1 MTPDVSAGGSRS
13 LGCMIKRRMVAS
25 GRCPTPTPSG
35 LSSLRS
41 DIMPRSVSVRP
52 PARTDFGREV
62 ARSCSRRLLRSLINE
77 CHIRL
82 RKYGREIEMAKT
94 ACASYLETET
104 LRNLESWIL
113 IKVNEERNKK
123 KTQLLNKMCNLRQA
137 QSTVPGPSSVHNLSS
152 KQLTEDQVKVLQHES
167 SYNTGDAQPVDFIAA
182 LEATLSKTDTTED
195 SKNAIRQRVASLI
208 ISHRLR
214 RTIPS
219 AEVKAIREL
228 KSDEEIVIVPADKG
242 RATVVLDKSE
252 YVAKAQQLLNDNQ
265 SYKVI
270 DSDPM
275 KALVGKINKSLN
287 QMRNEKAISEKDWR
301 QMKPQDAALARFYG
315 LQKIH
320 KPNVPLRPIV
330 ALKGTPTY
338 GLAKWLAKH
347 LKKMTDGSEHT
358 AVSSTHFLERLK
370 GVIIAPDEIMVSFD
384 VVSLFTSIP
393 KELAMRVVDDLLK
406 RRYDEEGK
414 PFKRRHAMELLDYC
428 LRTYFTFNGQIY
440 EQIQGA
446 PMGSPISGYLAEA
459 VLQELETR
467 VFQTYKPKFWMRY
480 VDDTFV
486 ILHRDAKDNFK
497 RELDSVFPQIQ
508 FTMEEE
514 TNGVLS
520 FLDAQVSR
528 QEDGTLQTGVFRKAT
543 DTEKILH
550 YNSNHPLSHK
560 RSCVRT
566 LFHRIHTHCSTE
578 AEKLRERKTLWHLF
592 LANGYPRSF
601 VNKCLYRRHTKTDGE
616 KKQGPEIF
624 RVLPYVRNVSE
635 ATERMLRPLGVG
647 VGHRPEATIRRLIMQ
662 PKDRLPPADTSG
674 VIYRVKCLDCPANYC
689 GMTDKRLRTRMHK
702 HTLAVRRKDVRSHV
716 AMHCLENNHTF
727 DFDGA
732 QVLGRAESKLARE
745 VIEAWK
751 SDTNSINRS
760 IDLPA
765 PYEAVRHHLRAR
777 GRPVRRERCEPIGCE
792 RRWPI

>member
-1 MTPDVSAGGSRS
+1 
-13 LGCMIKRRMVAS
+13 
-25 GRCPTPTPSG
+25 
-35 LSSLRS
+35 
-41 DIMPRSVSVRP
+41 MPRSVSVRP

-62 ARSCSRRLLRSLINE
+62 ARSCSRRLLRTLINE

-82 RKYGREIEMAKT
+82 RKYGKEIEMAKT

-113 IKVNEERNKK
+113 IKANEERNKK

-195 SKNAIRQRVASLI
+195 TKNAIRQRVASLI
-208 ISHRLR
+208 ISHRPR

-219 AEVKAIREL
+219 AEVKAIKEL
-228 KSDEEIVIVPADKG
+228 KRDEEIVIVPADKG

-315 LQKIH
+315 LPKIH

-347 LKKMTDGSEHT
+347 LKKLTDGSKHT

-406 RRYDEEGK
+406 KRYDEEGK

-440 EQIQGA
+440 EQIQGT

-486 ILHRDAKDNFK
+486 ILHRDAKDNIK
-497 RELDSVFPQIQ
+497 RELNSVFPQIQ

-520 FLDAQVSR
+520 FLDVQVSR

-566 LFHRIHTHCSTE
+566 LFHRMHTHCSTE
-578 AEKLRERKTLWHLF
+578 AKKLRERKTLWHLF

-616 KKQGPEIF
+616 KKQKPEIF

-635 ATERMLRPLGVG
+635 ATERMLRPLSVG

-689 GMTDKRLRTRMHK
+689 GMTDKRLRTRMHE

-727 DFDGA
+727 DFYGA

-777 GRPVRRERCEPIGCE
+777 GRPVRR
-792 RRWPI
+792 

>member
-1 MTPDVSAGGSRS
+1 MS
-13 LGCMIKRRMVAS
+13 
-25 GRCPTPTPSG
+25 
-35 LSSLRS
+35 
-41 DIMPRSVSVRP
+41 
-52 PARTDFGREV
+52 
-62 ARSCSRRLLRSLINE
+62 
-77 CHIRL
+77 
-82 RKYGREIEMAKT
+82 
-94 ACASYLETET
+94 
-104 LRNLESWIL
+104 
-113 IKVNEERNKK
+113 
-123 KTQLLNKMCNLRQA
+123 NLRQA

-208 ISHRLR
+208 ISHRPR
-214 RTIPS
+214 RTIPP
-219 AEVKAIREL
+219 AEVKAIKEL
-228 KSDEEIVIVPADKG
+228 KRDEEIVIVPADKG

-252 YVAKAQQLLNDNQ
+252 YVTKAQQLLNDEQ

-275 KALVGKINKSLN
+275 KALVGQINKSLN

-315 LQKIH
+315 LPKIH

-347 LKKMTDGSEHT
+347 LKKLTDGSEHT

-370 GVIIAPDEIMVSFD
+370 GVTIALDEVMVSFD

-393 KELAMRVVDDLLK
+393 KELAMRAVDDLLK
-406 RRYDEEGK
+406 KRYDEEGK
-414 PFKRRHAMELLDYC
+414 PFKRRHAMELLEYC
-428 LRTYFTFNGQIY
+428 LHTYFTFNCQIY

-459 VLQELETR
+459 VLHELEAR
-467 VFQTYKPKFWMRY
+467 VFQTYKRKFWMRY

-497 RELDSVFPQIQ
+497 RELDSIFPQIQ
-508 FTMEEE
+508 STMEEE
-514 TNGVLS
+514 NNGVLP
-520 FLDAQVSR
+520 FLDVQVSR

-566 LFHRIHTHCSTE
+566 LFRRIYTHCSTE
-578 AEKLRERKTLWHLF
+578 AEKLRERKTLWRLF

-601 VNKCLYRRHTKTDGE
+601 VNKCLYRRYTKTDGE
-616 KKQGPEIF
+616 KKQRPEIF
-624 RVLPYVRNVSE
+624 RVLPYVSNVSE

-689 GMTDKRLRTRMHK
+689 GMTDKRKERACMS
-702 HTLAVRRKDVRSHV
+702 TL
-716 AMHCLENNHTF
+716 
-727 DFDGA
+727 
-732 QVLGRAESKLARE
+732 
-745 VIEAWK
+745 
-751 SDTNSINRS
+751 
-760 IDLPA
+760 
-765 PYEAVRHHLRAR
+765 
-777 GRPVRRERCEPIGCE
+777 
-792 RRWPI
+792 WP

>member
-1 MTPDVSAGGSRS
+1 
-13 LGCMIKRRMVAS
+13 
-25 GRCPTPTPSG
+25 
-35 LSSLRS
+35 
-41 DIMPRSVSVRP
+41 
-52 PARTDFGREV
+52 
-62 ARSCSRRLLRSLINE
+62 
-77 CHIRL
+77 
-82 RKYGREIEMAKT
+82 
-94 ACASYLETET
+94 
-104 LRNLESWIL
+104 
-113 IKVNEERNKK
+113 
-123 KTQLLNKMCNLRQA
+123 MCNLRQA
-137 QSTVPGPSSVHNLSS
+137 QSTVPGPASVHNLSS
-152 KQLTEDQVKVLQHES
+152 KQLTEDQVKVPQHES
-167 SYNTGDAQPVDFIAA
+167 SYNTRDAQPVDFIAA
-182 LEATLSKTDTTED
+182 LETTLSKTVTTED

-208 ISHRLR
+208 ISHRPR

-228 KSDEEIVIVPADKG
+228 KRDEEIVIVPADKG
-242 RATVVLDKSE
+242 RATVMLDKSE

-265 SYKVI
+265 SYKVL

-287 QMRNEKAISEKDWR
+287 QMMNEKAISEKDWR
-301 QMKPQDAALARFYG
+301 QMKPQDAALARFDV
-315 LQKIH
+315 LPKID

-347 LKKMTDGSEHT
+347 LKKLTDGSEHT

-406 RRYDEEGK
+406 RWYDEEGK

-446 PMGSPISGYLAEA
+446 PMGSPVSGYLAEA

-486 ILHRDAKDNFK
+486 ILHRDAKYNFK

-520 FLDAQVSR
+520 FPDVQVSR

-543 DTEKILH
+543 DTTLQQQP
-550 YNSNHPLSHK
+550 PL
-560 RSCVRT
+560 
-566 LFHRIHTHCSTE
+566 
-578 AEKLRERKTLWHLF
+578 
-592 LANGYPRSF
+592 
-601 VNKCLYRRHTKTDGE
+601 
-616 KKQGPEIF
+616 
-624 RVLPYVRNVSE
+624 
-635 ATERMLRPLGVG
+635 
-647 VGHRPEATIRRLIMQ
+647 
-662 PKDRLPPADTSG
+662 
-674 VIYRVKCLDCPANYC
+674 
-689 GMTDKRLRTRMHK
+689 
-702 HTLAVRRKDVRSHV
+702 V
-716 AMHCLENNHTF
+716 A
-727 DFDGA
+727 
-732 QVLGRAESKLARE
+732 
-745 VIEAWK
+745 
-751 SDTNSINRS
+751 
-760 IDLPA
+760 
-765 PYEAVRHHLRAR
+765 
-777 GRPVRRERCEPIGCE
+777 
-792 RRWPI
+792 

>member
-1 MTPDVSAGGSRS
+1 
-13 LGCMIKRRMVAS
+13 
-25 GRCPTPTPSG
+25 
-35 LSSLRS
+35 
-41 DIMPRSVSVRP
+41 MPRSVSVRP

-62 ARSCSRRLLRSLINE
+62 ARSCSRRLLRTLINE

-82 RKYGREIEMAKT
+82 RKYSKEIEMAKT

-137 QSTVPGPSSVHNLSS
+137 QSTVSGPSSVHNLSS

-208 ISHRLR
+208 ISHRPR

-219 AEVKAIREL
+219 AEVKAIKEL
-228 KSDEEIVIVPADKG
+228 KRDEEIVIVPADKG

-275 KALVGKINKSLN
+275 KALVGEINKSLN

-315 LQKIH
+315 LPKIH

-347 LKKMTDGSEHT
+347 LKKLTDGSEHT

-384 VVSLFTSIP
+384 VVYLFTSIP

-406 RRYDEEGK
+406 K
-414 PFKRRHAMELLDYC
+414 STLL
-428 LRTYFTFNGQIY
+428 
-440 EQIQGA
+440 
-446 PMGSPISGYLAEA
+446 
-459 VLQELETR
+459 
-467 VFQTYKPKFWMRY
+467 K
-480 VDDTFV
+480 
-486 ILHRDAKDNFK
+486 
-497 RELDSVFPQIQ
+497 
-508 FTMEEE
+508 
-514 TNGVLS
+514 
-520 FLDAQVSR
+520 
-528 QEDGTLQTGVFRKAT
+528 
-543 DTEKILH
+543 
-550 YNSNHPLSHK
+550 
-560 RSCVRT
+560 
-566 LFHRIHTHCSTE
+566 
-578 AEKLRERKTLWHLF
+578 
-592 LANGYPRSF
+592 
-601 VNKCLYRRHTKTDGE
+601 
-616 KKQGPEIF
+616 
-624 RVLPYVRNVSE
+624 
-635 ATERMLRPLGVG
+635 PLGVEVHADRRSSSG
-647 VGHRPEATIRRLIMQ
+647 AGAGKTGNAQSCLPHLERPLEKHPGRRNWEIAPDADGGARRSGEA
-662 PKDRLPPADTSG
+662 DRHQTS
-674 VIYRVKCLDCPANYC
+674 
-689 GMTDKRLRTRMHK
+689 
-702 HTLAVRRKDVRSHV
+702 S
-716 AMHCLENNHTF
+716 
-727 DFDGA
+727 
-732 QVLGRAESKLARE
+732 
-745 VIEAWK
+745 
-751 SDTNSINRS
+751 
-760 IDLPA
+760 
-765 PYEAVRHHLRAR
+765 
-777 GRPVRRERCEPIGCE
+777 
-792 RRWPI
+792 

>member
-1 MTPDVSAGGSRS
+1 MNTKRQMNKPSSPEIASSSSSILTPGVSIFGY
-13 LGCMIKRRMVAS
+13 IHETS
-25 GRCPTPTPSG
+25 GREALRQARHWELFSCRQGSTREQLAFLHNC
-35 LSSLRS
+35 LSS

-62 ARSCSRRLLRSLINE
+62 ARSCSRRLLRTLINE

-82 RKYGREIEMAKT
+82 RKYGKEIERAKT

-104 LRNLESWIL
+104 LQNLESWIL

-123 KTQLLNKMCNLRQA
+123 KTQLLNKMCTLRQA
-137 QSTVPGPSSVHNLSS
+137 QSTAPGPSSVHNLSS
-152 KQLTEDQVKVLQHES
+152 KQLTEDQVKVLQRES

-208 ISHRLR
+208 MSHRPH
-214 RTIPS
+214 RTIPP
-219 AEVKAIREL
+219 AEVKAIKEL
-228 KSDEEIVIVPADKG
+228 KRDEEIVIVPADKG

-252 YVAKAQQLLNDNQ
+252 YVTKAQQLLNDEQ

-275 KALVGKINKSLN
+275 VGQINKSLN
-287 QMRNEKAISEKDWR
+287 QMRKEKAISEKDWR

-315 LQKIH
+315 LPKIH

-347 LKKMTDGSEHT
+347 LKKLTDGSEHT

-370 GVIIAPDEIMVSFD
+370 DVTIAPDEIMVSFD

-393 KELAMRVVDDLLK
+393 KELAMRAVDDLLK
-406 RRYDEEGK
+406 KRYDEEGK

-428 LRTYFTFNGQIY
+428 LHTYFTFNGQIY

-514 TNGVLS
+514 NNGVLP
-520 FLDAQVSR
+520 FLDVQVSR

-566 LFHRIHTHCSTE
+566 LFRRIHTHCSAE
-578 AEKLRERKTLWHLF
+578 AEKLRERNTLWRLF

-616 KKQGPEIF
+616 KKQRPEIF
-624 RVLPYVRNVSE
+624 RVLPYFCD
-635 ATERMLRPLGVG
+635 M
-647 VGHRPEATIRRLIMQ
+647 
-662 PKDRLPPADTSG
+662 
-674 VIYRVKCLDCPANYC
+674 Y
-689 GMTDKRLRTRMHK
+689 
-702 HTLAVRRKDVRSHV
+702 
-716 AMHCLENNHTF
+716 
-727 DFDGA
+727 DGF
-732 QVLGRAESKLARE
+732 L
-745 VIEAWK
+745 
-751 SDTNSINRS
+751 
-760 IDLPA
+760 
-765 PYEAVRHHLRAR
+765 
-777 GRPVRRERCEPIGCE
+777 
-792 RRWPI
+792 

>member
-1 MTPDVSAGGSRS
+1 
-13 LGCMIKRRMVAS
+13 
-25 GRCPTPTPSG
+25 
-35 LSSLRS
+35 
-41 DIMPRSVSVRP
+41 MPRSVSVRP

-62 ARSCSRRLLRSLINE
+62 ARSCSRRLLRTLINE

-137 QSTVPGPSSVHNLSS
+137 QSTVPAPSSVHNLSS

-208 ISHRLR
+208 ISHRPR

-228 KSDEEIVIVPADKG
+228 KRDDEIVIVPADKG

-315 LQKIH
+315 LPKIH

-347 LKKMTDGSEHT
+347 LKKLTDGSEHT

-370 GVIIAPDEIMVSFD
+370 GVIIADEIMVSFD

-520 FLDAQVSR
+520 SS
-528 QEDGTLQTGVFRKAT
+528 T
-543 DTEKILH
+543 
-550 YNSNHPLSHK
+550 S
-560 RSCVRT
+560 
-566 LFHRIHTHCSTE
+566 STE

-616 KKQGPEIF
+616 EKQRPEIF

-635 ATERMLRPLGVG
+635 ATERMLRPLSVG
-647 VGHRPEATIRRLIMQ
+647 VGHRPR
-662 PKDRLPPADTSG
+662 PPSA
-674 VIYRVKCLDCPANYC
+674 A
-689 GMTDKRLRTRMHK
+689 
-702 HTLAVRRKDVRSHV
+702 
-716 AMHCLENNHTF
+716 
-727 DFDGA
+727 
-732 QVLGRAESKLARE
+732 
-745 VIEAWK
+745 
-751 SDTNSINRS
+751 
-760 IDLPA
+760 
-765 PYEAVRHHLRAR
+765 
-777 GRPVRRERCEPIGCE
+777 
-792 RRWPI
+792 

>member
-1 MTPDVSAGGSRS
+1 
-13 LGCMIKRRMVAS
+13 
-25 GRCPTPTPSG
+25 
-35 LSSLRS
+35 
-41 DIMPRSVSVRP
+41 
-52 PARTDFGREV
+52 
-62 ARSCSRRLLRSLINE
+62 
-77 CHIRL
+77 
-82 RKYGREIEMAKT
+82 MAKA

-137 QSTVPGPSSVHNLSS
+137 QSTVPEPSSVHNLSS
-152 KQLTEDQVKVLQHES
+152 KQLTEDQVKFLQHES

-182 LEATLSKTDTTED
+182 LEATLSKTDTTEG

-208 ISHRLR
+208 ISHRPR

-228 KSDEEIVIVPADKG
+228 RRDEEIVIVPADKG

-265 SYKVI
+265 SYKVL

-287 QMRNEKAISEKDWR
+287 QMRNEKAISGKDWR
-301 QMKPQDAALARFYG
+301 QLKPQDAALARFYG
-315 LQKIH
+315 LPKIH
-320 KPNVPLRPIV
+320 KQNVPLRPIV

-347 LKKMTDGSEHT
+347 LKKLTDGSEHT

-370 GVIIAPDEIMVSFD
+370 GVIIAPDEIMVSFE

-393 KELAMRVVDDLLK
+393 RELAMRVVEDLLK

-467 VFQTYKPKFWMRY
+467 VFQANKPKFWMRY
-480 VDDTFV
+480 VDDTFF

-514 TNGVLS
+514 TNGMLS
-520 FLDAQVSR
+520 FLDVQVSR

-601 VNKCLYRRHTKTDGE
+601 VNKCLYRRHTRTDGE
-616 KKQGPEIF
+616 EKQRPETF
-624 RVLPYVRNVSE
+624 RVLPYVRNVTE
-635 ATERMLRPLGVG
+635 ATERMLRPLNVC
-647 VGHRPEATIRRLIMQ
+647 VGHRPEATIRRLVMQ

-689 GMTDKRLRTRMHK
+689 GMTDKRLRTRMHE

-765 PYEAVRHHLRAR
+765 PYEAVRHHLRVR
-777 GRPVRRERCEPIGCE
+777 GRPVRRERGEPIGCE

>member
-1 MTPDVSAGGSRS
+1 
-13 LGCMIKRRMVAS
+13 
-25 GRCPTPTPSG
+25 
-35 LSSLRS
+35 
-41 DIMPRSVSVRP
+41 MPRSVSVRP
-52 PARTDFGREV
+52 PARTGFGREV
-62 ARSCSRRLLRSLINE
+62 ARSCSRRLLRTLINE

-82 RKYGREIEMAKT
+82 RKYSKEIEMAKA

-104 LRNLESWIL
+104 LRNLENWIL

-137 QSTVPGPSSVHNLSS
+137 QSTVPGPSSVYNLSS

-208 ISHRLR
+208 ISHRPR

-228 KSDEEIVIVPADKG
+228 KRDAEIVIVPADKG

-265 SYKVI
+265 SYKVL

-275 KALVGKINKSLN
+275 KSLVGKINKSLN
-287 QMRNEKAISEKDWR
+287 QMRNENAISEKDWR

-315 LQKIH
+315 LPKIH

-330 ALKGTPTY
+330 VLKGTPTY

-347 LKKMTDGSEHT
+347 LKKLTDGSEHT

-393 KELAMRVVDDLLK
+393 RELAMRVVEDLLK

-428 LRTYFTFNGQIY
+428 LRTYFTFNSQIY
-440 EQIQGA
+440 EQIPGA

-486 ILHRDAKDNFK
+486 ILHRDTKDNFK

-514 TNGVLS
+514 TNGMLS
-520 FLDAQVSR
+520 FLDVQVSR
-528 QEDGTLQTGVFRKAT
+528 QEDGTLQTDVYRKAT

-566 LFHRIHTHCSTE
+566 IFHHIHTHCSTE

-616 KKQGPEIF
+616 EEQRPE
-624 RVLPYVRNVSE
+624 
-635 ATERMLRPLGVG
+635 TGVG
-647 VGHRPEATIRRLIMQ
+647 GN
-662 PKDRLPPADTSG
+662 G
-674 VIYRVKCLDCPANYC
+674 RVARWVETLD
-689 GMTDKRLRTRMHK
+689 
-702 HTLAVRRKDVRSHV
+702 
-716 AMHCLENNHTF
+716 F
-727 DFDGA
+727 
-732 QVLGRAESKLARE
+732 
-745 VIEAWK
+745 
-751 SDTNSINRS
+751 
-760 IDLPA
+760 
-765 PYEAVRHHLRAR
+765 
-777 GRPVRRERCEPIGCE
+777 
-792 RRWPI
+792 

>member
-1 MTPDVSAGGSRS
+1 MTHRNRRLMVFEILSPLKGPTEASCSSSGSSYELESCRQQLAECKRKLREKDDILAKALFSNIRRRESLFRLVDQHSPQLALASDLSTGDCTFPVEFKASLRARGRCDPLPSFIAAAAAVGDEEATTVTDELSDRDCPASPCADASLQDSHLATDAADASSSPTSPSSPVASCCTPSKISAGPRA
-13 LGCMIKRRMVAS
+13 KRRSHYGIHSHARVYRDRLTVS
-25 GRCPTPTPSG
+25 D
-35 LSSLRS
+35 RS
-41 DIMPRSVSVRP
+41 H
-52 PARTDFGREV
+52 E
-62 ARSCSRRLLRSLINE
+62 LLI
-77 CHIRL
+77 
-82 RKYGREIEMAKT
+82 EIVKCVFDSEGFF
-94 ACASYLETET
+94 
-104 LRNLESWIL
+104 
-113 IKVNEERNKK
+113 
-123 KTQLLNKMCNLRQA
+123 RQA
-137 QSTVPGPSSVHNLSS
+137 QSTVPGQSSVHNLSS

-195 SKNAIRQRVASLI
+195 SKDAIRQGVASLI
-208 ISHRLR
+208 ISYRPR

-219 AEVKAIREL
+219 AEVKAIKEL
-228 KSDEEIVIVPADKG
+228 KRDEEIVIVPADKG

-270 DSDPM
+270 DSDPI

-301 QMKPQDAALARFYG
+301 QMKPQDTALARFYG
-315 LQKIH
+315 LPKIH

-347 LKKMTDGSEHT
+347 LKKLTDGSEHT

-406 RRYDEEGK
+406 KRYDEEGK
-414 PFKRRHAMELLDYC
+414 PFKRRHAMKLLDYC

-440 EQIQGA
+440 EQIQGT

-459 VLQELETR
+459 VSQELETR

-486 ILHRDAKDNFK
+486 FLHRDAKDNFK

-520 FLDAQVSR
+520 FLDVQVSR
-528 QEDGTLQTGVFRKAT
+528 QEDGTLQTGVFQ
-543 DTEKILH
+543 
-550 YNSNHPLSHK
+550 
-560 RSCVRT
+560 V
-566 LFHRIHTHCSTE
+566 
-578 AEKLRERKTLWHLF
+578 
-592 LANGYPRSF
+592 
-601 VNKCLYRRHTKTDGE
+601 
-616 KKQGPEIF
+616 
-624 RVLPYVRNVSE
+624 
-635 ATERMLRPLGVG
+635 
-647 VGHRPEATIRRLIMQ
+647 
-662 PKDRLPPADTSG
+662 
-674 VIYRVKCLDCPANYC
+674 
-689 GMTDKRLRTRMHK
+689 
-702 HTLAVRRKDVRSHV
+702 
-716 AMHCLENNHTF
+716 
-727 DFDGA
+727 
-732 QVLGRAESKLARE
+732 VLGEE
-745 VIEAWK
+745 
-751 SDTNSINRS
+751 
-760 IDLPA
+760 
-765 PYEAVRHHLRAR
+765 
-777 GRPVRRERCEPIGCE
+777 
-792 RRWPI
+792 

>member
-1 MTPDVSAGGSRS
+1 
-13 LGCMIKRRMVAS
+13 
-25 GRCPTPTPSG
+25 
-35 LSSLRS
+35 
-41 DIMPRSVSVRP
+41 
-52 PARTDFGREV
+52 
-62 ARSCSRRLLRSLINE
+62 
-77 CHIRL
+77 
-82 RKYGREIEMAKT
+82 
-94 ACASYLETET
+94 
-104 LRNLESWIL
+104 
-113 IKVNEERNKK
+113 
-123 KTQLLNKMCNLRQA
+123 
-137 QSTVPGPSSVHNLSS
+137 
-152 KQLTEDQVKVLQHES
+152 
-167 SYNTGDAQPVDFIAA
+167 
-182 LEATLSKTDTTED
+182 
-195 SKNAIRQRVASLI
+195 
-208 ISHRLR
+208 
-214 RTIPS
+214 
-219 AEVKAIREL
+219 
-228 KSDEEIVIVPADKG
+228 
-242 RATVVLDKSE
+242 
-252 YVAKAQQLLNDNQ
+252 
-265 SYKVI
+265 
-270 DSDPM
+270 
-275 KALVGKINKSLN
+275 
-287 QMRNEKAISEKDWR
+287 
-301 QMKPQDAALARFYG
+301 MKPQDAVLARFYG
-315 LQKIH
+315 LPKIH
-320 KPNVPLRPIV
+320 KPNVPPRPIV

-347 LKKMTDGSEHT
+347 LKKLTDGSEHT

-446 PMGSPISGYLAEA
+446 PMGFPISGYLAEA

-486 ILHRDAKDNFK
+486 ILHRYAKDNFK

-520 FLDAQVSR
+520 FLDVQVSR

-616 KKQGPEIF
+616 KKQRPEIF

-635 ATERMLRPLGVG
+635 ATERMLRPLSVG

-689 GMTDKRLRTRMHK
+689 GMTDKRLITRMHE
-702 HTLAVRRKDVRSHV
+702 HTSAVRRKDVRSHV

-751 SDTNSINRS
+751 SDTNSINRN

-777 GRPVRRERCEPIGCE
+777 GRSVRRELCEPIGCE

>member
-1 MTPDVSAGGSRS
+1 
-13 LGCMIKRRMVAS
+13 
-25 GRCPTPTPSG
+25 
-35 LSSLRS
+35 
-41 DIMPRSVSVRP
+41 
-52 PARTDFGREV
+52 
-62 ARSCSRRLLRSLINE
+62 
-77 CHIRL
+77 
-82 RKYGREIEMAKT
+82 
-94 ACASYLETET
+94 
-104 LRNLESWIL
+104 
-113 IKVNEERNKK
+113 
-123 KTQLLNKMCNLRQA
+123 MCNLRQA

-167 SYNTGDAQPVDFIAA
+167 SYNTEDAQPVDFIAA

-208 ISHRLR
+208 ISHRPR

-228 KSDEEIVIVPADKG
+228 NRDEEIVIVPADKG

-265 SYKVI
+265 SYKVL

-315 LQKIH
+315 LPKIH

-338 GLAKWLAKH
+338 GLAKWLAQH
-347 LKKMTDGSEHT
+347 LKKLTDGSEHT

-370 GVIIAPDEIMVSFD
+370 GVIIAPDEIMVSYD

-393 KELAMRVVDDLLK
+393 KELAMRVVEDLLK

-514 TNGVLS
+514 TNGMLS
-520 FLDAQVSR
+520 FLDVQVSR

-592 LANGYPRSF
+592 LANGYLRSF

-616 KKQGPEIF
+616 KKQRPEIF
-624 RVLPYVRNVSE
+624 RVLPYERNVSE
-635 ATERMLRPLGVG
+635 ATERMLRPLNVG

-662 PKDRLPPADTSG
+662 PKDRLPPTDTSG

-689 GMTDKRLRTRMHK
+689 GMTDKRLRTRMHE

-716 AMHCLENNHTF
+716 AMHCLENSHTF

-765 PYEAVRHHLRAR
+765 PYEAVRHHLRVR
-777 GRPVRRERCEPIGCE
+777 GRPVRRERGEPIGCE
-792 RRWPI
+792 HRWPI

>member
-1 MTPDVSAGGSRS
+1 
-13 LGCMIKRRMVAS
+13 
-25 GRCPTPTPSG
+25 
-35 LSSLRS
+35 
-41 DIMPRSVSVRP
+41 
-52 PARTDFGREV
+52 
-62 ARSCSRRLLRSLINE
+62 
-77 CHIRL
+77 
-82 RKYGREIEMAKT
+82 
-94 ACASYLETET
+94 
-104 LRNLESWIL
+104 
-113 IKVNEERNKK
+113 
-123 KTQLLNKMCNLRQA
+123 
-137 QSTVPGPSSVHNLSS
+137 
-152 KQLTEDQVKVLQHES
+152 
-167 SYNTGDAQPVDFIAA
+167 
-182 LEATLSKTDTTED
+182 
-195 SKNAIRQRVASLI
+195 
-208 ISHRLR
+208 
-214 RTIPS
+214 
-219 AEVKAIREL
+219 
-228 KSDEEIVIVPADKG
+228 
-242 RATVVLDKSE
+242 
-252 YVAKAQQLLNDNQ
+252 
-265 SYKVI
+265 
-270 DSDPM
+270 
-275 KALVGKINKSLN
+275 
-287 QMRNEKAISEKDWR
+287 
-301 QMKPQDAALARFYG
+301 MKPQDAALARFYG
-315 LQKIH
+315 LPKIH

-330 ALKGTPTY
+330 ALKGTSTY

-347 LKKMTDGSEHT
+347 LKKLTDGSEHT

-393 KELAMRVVDDLLK
+393 KELAMRVVEDLLK

-446 PMGSPISGYLAEA
+446 PMGSPISGHLAEA

-486 ILHRDAKDNFK
+486 ILQRDAKDNFK

-514 TNGVLS
+514 TNGMLS
-520 FLDAQVSR
+520 FLDVQVSR

-616 KKQGPEIF
+616 EKQRPEIF

-635 ATERMLRPLGVG
+635 ATERMLRPLSVG
-647 VGHRPEATIRRLIMQ
+647 VSHRPEATIRRLIMQ

-674 VIYRVKCLDCPANYC
+674 VIHRVKCLDCPANYC
-689 GMTDKRLRTRMHK
+689 GMTDKRLRTRMHE

-732 QVLGRAESKLARE
+732 QVLGRAECKLARE

-765 PYEAVRHHLRAR
+765 PYEAVRHHLRAS
-777 GRPVRRERCEPIGCE
+777 GRPIRRERGEPIGCE